1 MQVLVAARRSGAV
14 DVNLTC
20 ANFVFMMEPGLNHAL
35 DAQAVGR
42 AWRMG
47 QTREVNVR
55 RLFIKNTVEVPLS
68 SSRHLRTCLQAVT
81 LHMDQRLRGGNP
93 DWAYVSAYSHVSPAS
108 STAVSQLLNSD
119 QRHTREVQA
128 SAREASPASG
138 PAPQQSPG
146 VLQEYMMEVFQ
157 GRQNAQRG
165 SSSMEASGNA
175 GHSSDARRISSQMKL
190 GVEEMLKLFAA
201 PKR

>member
-1 MQVLVAARRSGAV
+1 MHALSHAPNHMGCCCGPELQGERLRRMRADVRRAMQVLVAAQRSGAV

-20 ANFVFMMEPGLNHAL
+20 ANFVFMMEPGLNYAL

-55 RLFIKNTVEVPLS
+55 RLFKKNTVDVPLS

-93 DWAYVSAYSHVSPAS
+93 DWVYVSAYSHVSPPLA
-108 STAVSQLLNSD
+108 
-119 QRHTREVQA
+119 
-128 SAREASPASG
+128 
-138 PAPQQSPG
+138 QQYLSC
-146 VLQEYMMEVFQ
+146 
-157 GRQNAQRG
+157 
-165 SSSMEASGNA
+165 
-175 GHSSDARRISSQMKL
+175 
-190 GVEEMLKLFAA
+190 
-201 PKR
+201 